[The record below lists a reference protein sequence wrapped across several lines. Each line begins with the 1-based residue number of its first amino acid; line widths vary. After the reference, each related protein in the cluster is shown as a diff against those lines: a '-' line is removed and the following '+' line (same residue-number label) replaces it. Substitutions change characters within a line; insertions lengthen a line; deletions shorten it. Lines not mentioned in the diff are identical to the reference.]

1 MSMMTLQK
9 QREEIADM
17 PIKDYMWYFH
27 LGKFGI
33 RDMVSWMHN
42 EGGYIG
48 NDESLTQVCSVLY
61 SHWHFPDRPKRNLLL
76 IGDTGSGKTALI
88 ETIRRFMRY
97 AVPSAPETF
106 QNGFLRYISA
116 TALTVPG
123 YHGLHLVDALGM
135 SERRID
141 NKGCIVFIDEAD
153 KVCQPRWAAG
163 NGSSWS
169 TSEATQQSLLT
180 LLDHARFTET
190 DASNH
195 TVTIPGDKITVILMG
210 CFDWIRKKKTSE
222 KLKKPIGFGS
232 SATATTDNTADTTIQ
247 IQDLISS
254 GMLREIAGRLSIC
267 HLSKPDLNLMVGV
280 GRNMVAELERSTD
293 YRINI
298 SDEKLQSLAVEADH
312 SGLGGRYIRNE
323 IQRLFDRQLLDHYDS
338 DTLTL

>member
-17 PIKDYMWYFH
+17 PIKDYMWYYH

-33 RDMVSWMHN
+33 REMVDWMHD

-48 NDESLTQVCSVLY
+48 NDEALTQVCSVLY
-61 SHWHFPDRPKRNLLL
+61 SHWHFPDRPKRNVLL

-88 ETIRRFMRY
+88 ETIRKFMRF
-97 AVPSAPETF
+97 AVPGAPETF
-106 QNGFLRYISA
+106 HQGFLRYVSA

-123 YHGLHLVDALGM
+123 YHGLHLADAIGM

-153 KVCQPRWAAG
+153 KICQPRWAAG

-210 CFDWIRKKKTSE
+210 CFDWIRKKKTAE
-222 KLKKPIGFGS
+222 TLKKPIGFGS

-267 HLSKPDLNLMVGV
+267 HLNKPDLALMVGV
-280 GRNMVAELERSTD
+280 GHNMIAELERSTD
-293 YRINI
+293 YKISI
-298 SDEKLQSLAVEADH
+298 SDEKLHQLAVAADS

-323 IQRLFDRQLLDHYDS
+323 LQKLFDRQLLDHYDS